1 MVSFYPG
8 THGRAPH
15 GLCRLGTPLGLS
27 EPQFVHLQ
35 KGVVTKAALEGVWEH
50 LC

>member
-1 MVSFYPG
+1 MVSFHPG
-8 THGRAPH
+8 THGQAPL

-27 EPQFVHLQ
+27 EPQFVHLE
-35 KGVVTKAALEGVWEH
+35 KGVVTKAALEGGWER